1 MPARITNAMVSRTV
15 LYDLG
20 SASRRL
26 AQSERQLSSGKQLT
40 RPSDNPF
47 GVSRAIQ
54 LRGQLEATQQYRRNV
69 NEGIGW
75 TTATEAAL
83 TRITDVVQRAR
94 ELLVEAGND
103 SNGAVARESVA
114 TEIDA
119 LTESLKQEANTTY
132 EGRYVFAG
140 TATETSP
147 YALGGVDTFAGNA
160 GSVPRVI
167 GAGVAVAVN
176 VSAREVL
183 GEGQGAADNKLLDV
197 MRDIAENLRGNTPA
211 DAEALRGTDLER
223 LDTNLDNLT
232 SVRAVVGATMNRLE
246 GAGSRLDE
254 LEESGVDLLSKVEDA
269 DMAETLTSYTTEKT
283 AYEAALKAGANI
295 VQMSLLDF
303 LH

>member
-1 MPARITNAMVSRTV
+1 MTTRITNTMVARTI
-15 LYDLG
+15 LHDLG
-20 SASRRL
+20 AADRNLSLTQRK
-26 AQSERQLSSGKQLT
+26 LSSGKQLT

-47 GVSRAIQ
+47 AVSRAIQ
-54 LRGQLEATQQYRRNV
+54 LRSQLEATRQYRRNV
-69 NEGIGW
+69 NEGTGW
-75 TTATEAAL
+75 ATATEAAL

-94 ELLVEAGND
+94 ELLVAGGND
-103 SNGAVARESVA
+103 SNGPVAREAIA

-140 TATETSP
+140 TATETPP
-147 YALGGVDTFAGNA
+147 YTLGALDTYAGNA

-167 GAGVAVAVN
+167 GTGVAVN
-176 VSAREVL
+176 VNVSAKELL
-183 GEGQGAADNKLLDV
+183 GEGQGAADNKLLNV
-197 MRDIAENLRGNTPA
+197 MRDIAEHLRGGTVA
-211 DAEALRGTDLER
+211 DAEALRNTDLER
-223 LDTNLDNLT
+223 LDTNLDALT
-232 SVRAVVGATMNRLE
+232 STRAVVGATANRLE
-246 GAGSRLDE
+246 AAGSRLDE

-269 DMAETLTSYTTEKT
+269 DMAETMVNYSTQKA